1 VAGLLVQHR
10 ANALTSEVPLT
21 HYVHC
26 LLGDSLFNLITIQIA
41 DAWIDVREH
50 WLDVIPEQESCSG
63 D

>member
-1 VAGLLVQHR
+1 
-10 ANALTSEVPLT
+10 VPLT